1 MKVRAD
7 KAEAELRMLSKVD
20 SSKIMFTPTN
30 NPASQQRNSFFQFSK
45 QDLQTFADSSIFSP
59 NSFEAADVPSRVK
72 SYAFNN

>member
-45 QDLQTFADSSIFSP
+45 QDLQTFADSSIF
-59 NSFEAADVPSRVK
+59 
-72 SYAFNN
+72 